1 MAFNEHQCMID
12 SYKLLTGKETYTQML
27 EHRENVYLVFN
38 PSVPVIPMENDVYD
52 NVRQY
57 FEDIQDYEKCAEIH
71 WAKCKAKN
79 S

>member
-38 PSVPVIPMENDVYD
+38 PSVPVIPMEDDVYD
-52 NVRQY
+52 SVRKY
-57 FEDIQDYEKCAEIH
+57 FEDIEDYEKCAGLH

>member
-38 PSVPVIPMENDVYD
+38 PSVPVIPMEDDVYD
-52 NVRQY
+52 SVRKY
-57 FEDIQDYEKCAEIH
+57 FEDIEDYEKCAEIH
-71 WAKCKAKN
+71 WAKSKAKN

>member
-1 MAFNEHQCMID
+1 MVFNEHQCMID

-38 PSVPVIPMENDVYD
+38 PSVPVIPMEDDVYD
-52 NVRQY
+52 NVRKY
-57 FEDIQDYEKCAEIH
+57 FEDIEDYEKCAEIH
-71 WAKCKAKN
+71 WAKCEAKN

>member
-38 PSVPVIPMENDVYD
+38 PSVPVIPMEDDVYD
-52 NVRQY
+52 NVRKY
-57 FEDIQDYEKCAEIH
+57 FEDIEDYEKCAEIH